1 MTNSRFY
8 DIIDN
13 DSYIHDFADVTKEL
27 KDVRIPV
34 ITEPNY
40 GASSIW
46 CAETRAGIRAELT
59 RKKYTAIEIDGSAL
73 ADYDFAAEKIDMVV
87 LIGSSPS
94 FVPSALELLRAKGI
108 EVVLVSY
115 QPPEYISVKGVLRI
129 DYTDGVRTLLRH
141 FEECGCSRVA
151 LYGSFSNSS
160 ADRLKRHEFL
170 IRTGGVCFD
179 NQGSLEECYRSFFP
193 RWKDFDAVLCV
204 NDMAAASL
212 IHHLRRDGIRIPEEL
227 QIACFGSSQIARL
240 SMPSLTSLT
249 LECDE
254 LGKQAVSIY
263 AYLQKSAP
271 SVSVSVRVSGQLIV
285 RETTILTDGYKA
297 RIEPPHS
304 ADDRDEP
311 NFYDDKE
318 VKAFTLLENLL
329 LNCDELDKRI
339 LSGQLAGSTMEEL
352 AESLNLA
359 QESVRYRLRRLLSH
373 AGMETRRELLEFLR
387 DNHFV
392 DVLR

>member
-1 MTNSRFY
+1 M
-8 DIIDN
+8 
-13 DSYIHDFADVTKEL
+13 
-27 KDVRIPV
+27 
-34 ITEPNY
+34 
-40 GASSIW
+40 
-46 CAETRAGIRAELT
+46 
-59 RKKYTAIEIDGSAL
+59 
-73 ADYDFAAEKIDMVV
+73 
-87 LIGSSPS
+87 
-94 FVPSALELLRAKGI
+94 
-108 EVVLVSY
+108 
-115 QPPEYISVKGVLRI
+115 
-129 DYTDGVRTLLRH
+129 
-141 FEECGCSRVA
+141 
-151 LYGSFSNSS
+151 
-160 ADRLKRHEFL
+160 
-170 IRTGGVCFD
+170 
-179 NQGSLEECYRSFFP
+179 
-193 RWKDFDAVLCV
+193 
-204 NDMAAASL
+204 
-212 IHHLRRDGIRIPEEL
+212 
-227 QIACFGSSQIARL
+227 
-240 SMPSLTSLT
+240 
-249 LECDE
+249 ECDE

-271 SVSVSVRVSGQLIV
+271 SVSVSVRVSGRLIV

-359 QESVRYRLRRLLSH
+359 QESVRYRLRRQLSH

-387 DNHFV
+387 DNHFG